1 MSKYLCDINEKDNNA
16 NLPAY
21 AASNTAFIAPIS
33 IALLLPIGSAYQLT
47 PKKNIWHAQLIT
59 VIPSFRYLNIKA
71 ASWASG
77 VASVA

>member
-47 PKKNIWHAQLIT
+47 PKKTYGMPSWLQLFLHSDI
-59 VIPSFRYLNIKA
+59 
-71 ASWASG
+71 
-77 VASVA
+77 